1 MWQGKRKARL
11 YLPFG
16 HVIGWTKAWQGE
28 RKARLCLPFGHV
40 IGWTKAWQGKRKAK
54 YNNFHDFI
62 IE

>member
-1 MWQGKRKARL
+1 MWRGERKVSL

-16 HVIGWTKAWQGE
+16 HVIGWTKAWRGK
-28 RKARLCLPFGHV
+28 RKARLYLPFGHV
-40 IGWTKAWQGKRKAK
+40 FGWTKAWRGKRKAK